1 MKASD
6 SESKSD
12 SARRQWF
19 GKHDRPS
26 RDLDNGQTEAREF
39 SGNGRLRKPS
49 RGCAIPFSTL
59 DILDRRRPS
68 SALWHSWLQIPTSPS
83 LWLHYRPRFCFKGPQ
98 TFVVHRDPDT
108 VSSKSLARDV
118 RQHLHRP
125 SPALPTILGP
135 LCASKLKNKH
145 HWLAVLRDKRERAT
159 QDPPCRVPDVMSSLV
174 LCLASLAK
182 TVEPARTFCSWEEL
196 L

>member
-1 MKASD
+1 MSGLGWKGRTVRCVRLKASD

-26 RDLDNGQTEAREF
+26 RDLDNGQTEVREF

-49 RGCAIPFSTL
+49 RGCAMPFSTL

-68 SALWHSWLQIPTSPS
+68 SALWYSWLQIPTSPS

-98 TFVVHRDPDT
+98 TSVIHRDPDT
-108 VSSKSLARDV
+108 VSLSRSQETSVNIYIGLLQLSPLSLAPFAHQSLRTN
-118 RQHLHRP
+118 
-125 SPALPTILGP
+125 TIG
-135 LCASKLKNKH
+135 
-145 HWLAVLRDKRERAT
+145 
-159 QDPPCRVPDVMSSLV
+159 
-174 LCLASLAK
+174 
-182 TVEPARTFCSWEEL
+182 
-196 L
+196 